1 MQKQLIDILKFL
13 PLDQQ
18 YLFRKED
25 FEGWQAQTDYSQLVV
40 LEGAGRNI
48 AFCTAVEYPLEVV
61 HHQRNAEFCGY
72 RESFLQW
79 GIDLVAMVLH
89 QADMMEIQLS
99 HPKSGIKKLY
109 VYKDQQKPIEYF
121 GLKFDHTFIM
131 ESFQFYS
138 RQVER
143 HPFMYLQDSHRPGI
157 YYAWENQ
164 QERYQQNSPADY
176 VVISSNTEGLL
187 SLAEMFLNF
196 GRIENKS
203 DEINLETGLYGGVPG
218 ALLGSIESRFWLPES
233 FFFYNDNLDTFNP

>member
-1 MQKQLIDILKFL
+1 MQKSLIDTLKSL
-13 PLDQQ
+13 PLDQH
-18 YLFRKED
+18 YHFKLED
-25 FEGWQAQTDYSQLVV
+25 FEGWQNHRYYSQLVV

-48 AFCTAVEYPLEVV
+48 AFCTAVEYPVEVV
-61 HHQRNAEFCGY
+61 HLQRNAEFCGY

-89 QADMMEIQLS
+89 QADIMEIQLS
-99 HPKSGIKKLY
+99 HPKSGIKKLF

-121 GLKFDHTFIM
+121 GLKFDHTLIM

-138 RQVER
+138 RQIER

-164 QERYQQNSPADY
+164 HERYLQNTPADY
-176 VVISSNTEGLL
+176 VVITASTEGLL

-203 DEINLETGLYGGVPG
+203 DEINIETELYGGFSG
-218 ALLGSIESRFWLPES
+218 ALIGSIESRFWLPGS
-233 FFFYNDNLDTFNP
+233 FLFPHDNLDII